1 MKGFRFMRSTSLP
14 GFLLGAL
21 LTAAAA
27 AVKIFVLD
35 GLEARA
41 QKNS

>member
-1 MKGFRFMRSTSLP
+1 MRSTSLP
-14 GFLLGAL
+14 GFILGAL

-35 GLEARA
+35 GIEARA
-41 QKNS
+41 LKQS

>member
-1 MKGFRFMRSTSLP
+1 MRSTLP

-21 LTAAAA
+21 LTAAVA

-41 QKNS
+41 LKQS